1 MRNGCKA
8 AKMTEGRQTGRNKMK
23 TPKET
28 LDQMLTVV
36 KTQDGLGLSNT
47 ARVRLIYPQL
57 QELLNAGM
65 KHDFI
70 LNALKDSGLKMS
82 MAGYK
87 SAIQRIKAEQ
97 GGTPENKPL
106 VEKSAS
112 EKTENGISD
121 ITSEYSDDDW
131 KAVHVKGSMLLALV
145 KKHGI
150 KPADLEGKSKLQVSE
165 YLSGL
170 SKKGIT

>member
-1 MRNGCKA
+1 
-8 AKMTEGRQTGRNKMK
+8 MK

-36 KTQDGLGLSNT
+36 KEQNGLGLSNT
-47 ARVRLIYPQL
+47 ARVRLIYSQL

-70 LNALKDSGLKMS
+70 LKALKDSGLKMT

-97 GGTPENKPL
+97 GGVPDNKPIPAIANDKPINKQVENRAPEITPEY
-106 VEKSAS
+106 S
-112 EKTENGISD
+112 E
-121 ITSEYSDDDW
+121 DDW
-131 KAVHVKGSMLLALV
+131 KAVHVKGSMLLDIA

-150 KPADLEGKSKLQVSE
+150 TPADLEGKSRMQVSE
-165 YLSGL
+165 YLTGL
-170 SKKGIT
+170 NKKGTT